1 MQIRLHLCTSTI
13 PSDFPGKKEPEN
25 ADSDGM
31 ENAES
36 EQLMDAELEEMANAA
51 FEETETEKAES

>member
-1 MQIRLHLCTSTI
+1 
-13 PSDFPGKKEPEN
+13 
-25 ADSDGM
+25 M